1 MNGADSLVHTMLAS
15 GVDTCFANPGS
26 SEMHFVS
33 ALDRID
39 GMRCVLVL
47 FEGIATGAADGYWR
61 MAEKPAAT
69 LLHLGPGLANG
80 LSNVHN
86 ARKASSGMLNSIGEH
101 ASWHLKHDAP
111 LASDIEGLARPLCH
125 WVHTST
131 SSSTVG
137 RDAANAIAMARRAQI
152 ASLILPGDTAWND
165 GGVSTCAPIANDTD
179 NFDQDHVDAAAKA
192 LLSGEKSM
200 LILGGRSIRGRTL
213 ELAGQIA
220 GKTGATLATQFFSA
234 RTERGAGRVKAFRI
248 PYFVD
253 PALEA
258 MREFRHLIT
267 AESREPISFFAYPD
281 KPSQMKNPDAS
292 VTELCPIGH
301 NGEAAMQA
309 LADAVGAKPH
319 HATHQTRD
327 EEPLPTGEL
336 NQMSIARILAAL
348 IPENGIVVDESVTT
362 GRESFG
368 VTAGA
373 RPHDW
378 LQNMGGSI
386 GYGMPLSVGAAI
398 ACPDRHVLTLSG
410 DGSAMYTLQA
420 LWTQARENLTVTT
433 LVFANRAY
441 KILQVEFDGVG
452 AGKPGEKAMSMMT
465 IDNPALDFVSLA
477 RGMGVPAHRVTT
489 CEELITALSRRLSE
503 QGPGVIEV
511 ML

>member
-1 MNGADSLVHTMLAS
+1 
-15 GVDTCFANPGS
+15 
-26 SEMHFVS
+26 
-33 ALDRID
+33 
-39 GMRCVLVL
+39 
-47 FEGIATGAADGYWR
+47 
-61 MAEKPAAT
+61 
-69 LLHLGPGLANG
+69 
-80 LSNVHN
+80 
-86 ARKASSGMLNSIGEH
+86 
-101 ASWHLKHDAP
+101 
-111 LASDIEGLARPLCH
+111 
-125 WVHTST
+125 
-131 SSSTVG
+131 
-137 RDAANAIAMARRAQI
+137 
-152 ASLILPGDTAWND
+152 
-165 GGVSTCAPIANDTD
+165 
-179 NFDQDHVDAAAKA
+179 
-192 LLSGEKSM
+192 
-200 LILGGRSIRGRTL
+200 
-213 ELAGQIA
+213 
-220 GKTGATLATQFFSA
+220 
-234 RTERGAGRVKAFRI
+234 
-248 PYFVD
+248 
-253 PALEA
+253 
-258 MREFRHLIT
+258 
-267 AESREPISFFAYPD
+267 
-281 KPSQMKNPDAS
+281 
-292 VTELCPIGH
+292 
-301 NGEAAMQA
+301 
-309 LADAVGAKPH
+309 
-319 HATHQTRD
+319 
-327 EEPLPTGEL
+327 
-336 NQMSIARILAAL
+336 LAAL